1 MLQTVATRPKKF
13 LVSIFQTSEG
23 WKAES
28 IMSSINS
35 FDPFHIYP
43 MFHIYTLWKLKKKT
57 KNKQKTTKKP
67 QKNRG
72 RQWSKCDKVFKSGIS
87 KFFNGYLPQILLGP
101 FLNTLS
107 QVMEGSKSWRWEY
120 NRCFQS
126 NYFGKAW
133 LLIVLSNF
141 THCNIKIV
149 SSSSKEKL
157 RVKQVR
163 SARKDIIGN
172 DSKEN

>member
-43 MFHIYTLWKLKKKT
+43 MFHIYTLWKLKKK
-57 KNKQKTTKKP
+57 KNKQK
-67 QKNRG
+67 QKNPKKTG
-72 RQWSKCDKVFKSGIS
+72 GQWSKCDKVFKSGIS

-126 NYFGKAW
+126 NYLGKAW